1 ETDLA
6 NSTSSTYKKRELNL
20 TGSELQ
26 RQFPKKHANAIKQS
40 RNFMKDLSESKS
52 NKLFGKHFV
61 NVCNSPPI
69 RKSLFVQLNS
79 QNPSKISQ
87 YLNTI
92 TLTSRERTREDPWQ
106 GSLKYDNTDSRER
119 TREDPWQ
126 GSLKY
131 DNTHSR
137 ERTRE
142 DPWQGSLKYDN
153 TQNRIKG
160 YFKKSSNTRR
170 LTEKR
175 EKTVKEKTISSNKLD
190 ISEIPN
196 SKYPKI
202 SLSRRPMIVQHFYDM
217 SNDTR
222 IPQMSSSSYVTSKQT
237 TTTAVPEK
245 SLKQP
250 NLGTRKK
257 KKKKNART
265 AIVT

>member
-1 ETDLA
+1 MIKLPDRANRSHCSKLAKTMASKIMFRKDTETDLA

-126 GSLKY
+126 GY
-131 DNTHSR
+131 
-137 ERTRE
+137 
-142 DPWQGSLKYDN
+142 
-153 TQNRIKG
+153 IK
-160 YFKKSSNTRR
+160 
-170 LTEKR
+170 
-175 EKTVKEKTISSNKLD
+175 I
-190 ISEIPN
+190 
-196 SKYPKI
+196 
-202 SLSRRPMIVQHFYDM
+202 
-217 SNDTR
+217 
-222 IPQMSSSSYVTSKQT
+222 
-237 TTTAVPEK
+237 
-245 SLKQP
+245 
-250 NLGTRKK
+250 
-257 KKKKNART
+257 
-265 AIVT
+265 